1 MIRSPITWVRVVE
14 CGTTLETT
22 DFSSPITTSGQNS
35 SMSRL
40 WAQVVAGSILLMGST
55 LWVSM
60 LVSTG
65 ASLSREIEHSSPFLL
80 SFVISVLHCD
90 TPVRYRVKPST
101 KAALATLA

>member
-22 DFSSPITTSGQNS
+22 DFSSPLTTSGQNVLNEPAVGTG
-35 SMSRL
+35 RRRVDL
-40 WAQVVAGSILLMGST
+40 ADGLNP
-55 LWVSM
+55 

-80 SFVISVLHCD
+80 SLVISVLHCD
-90 TPVRYRVKPST
+90 SPVRYRLTPST
-101 KAALATLA
+101 KAAPATLA